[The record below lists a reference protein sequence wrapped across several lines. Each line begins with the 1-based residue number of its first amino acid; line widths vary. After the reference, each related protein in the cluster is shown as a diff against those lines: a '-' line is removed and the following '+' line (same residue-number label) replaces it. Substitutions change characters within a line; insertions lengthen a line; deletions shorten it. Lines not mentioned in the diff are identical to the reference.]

1 MKPVS
6 QTKEDLR
13 SLGRRRVETARTQLL
28 EGARVTPVIELMG
41 ASDGSVDVTITF
53 DASVVNSPGA
63 KKELKRK
70 VRGFIDSHGFSRAV
84 CVADSSILDGPE
96 HDADVVV
103 ALTRAGYSLP
113 DIQEIF
119 RVRRPYDQVVV
130 AAQRANEKLVFRLGY
145 HREPDGTVLG
155 FETVVTTPAVGMVG
169 GFVFFD

>member
-1 MKPVS
+1 
-6 QTKEDLR
+6 
-13 SLGRRRVETARTQLL
+13 
-28 EGARVTPVIELMG
+28 VIELMG
-41 ASDGSVDVTITF
+41 ATDGSGDVAIAF

-63 KKELKRK
+63 KKELTRK
-70 VRGFIDSHGFSRAV
+70 VRDLIRNHGFSRVV
-84 CVADSSILDGPE
+84 CVADSSVLDGPE

-130 AAQRANEKLVFRLGY
+130 VAQTANEKLVFRLGY
-145 HREPDGTVLG
+145 HREPDGSVLG

-169 GFVFFD
+169 GFAFFD